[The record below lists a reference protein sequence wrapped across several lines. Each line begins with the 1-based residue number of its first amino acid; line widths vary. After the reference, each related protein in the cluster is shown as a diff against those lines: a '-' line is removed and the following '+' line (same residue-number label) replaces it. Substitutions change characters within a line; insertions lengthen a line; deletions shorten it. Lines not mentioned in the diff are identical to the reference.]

1 MEHIT
6 RICRIISNPSGN
18 AMLIGVGGS
27 GKQSLTRLAAFI
39 CGMEVKQL
47 SVTSRFKVDD
57 LKESLKDMYKMAGV
71 KGIPLVFL
79 MTDSQIINDRFL
91 IYINA
96 ILSSGWI
103 SDLFAKDEM
112 EGLLGGVRNEAKAQG
127 VPDTPET
134 LLAFLISRIR
144 SNLHVVLA
152 FSPVGQTFRVRARR
166 FPAII
171 NCTAI
176 DFFHS
181 WPRDALISV
190 AQRFLEE
197 VELGSE
203 AVRDQLAIHMA
214 EEHLSVMAAS
224 ERYLQTQRR
233 YNYVTPKSYLELI
246 GFYKYLLE
254 MKRNEAV
261 RLIDRLDV
269 GLSTLRKTAA
279 DVAELQIDLTH
290 TMVRVEEKKAATDA
304 LIEEMGVQRA
314 DAEVQQAAASVEAE
328 KVGDRQLT
336 DPLHGMNHIRP
347 WLASLAGSSV
357 LPVPCAHSLA
367 HSLCPVREVRPTR
380 RVRRRP
386 SWRARLRASWPPP
399 SPPCLPRRRPWTCCR
414 RACSPSSS
422 RCPSPRPASTW
433 SRPRASSCWRRST
446 RTTSGTAPRR

>member
-1 MEHIT
+1 
-6 RICRIISNPSGN
+6 
-18 AMLIGVGGS
+18 
-27 GKQSLTRLAAFI
+27 
-39 CGMEVKQL
+39 
-47 SVTSRFKVDD
+47 
-57 LKESLKDMYKMAGV
+57 
-71 KGIPLVFL
+71 
-79 MTDSQIINDRFL
+79 
-91 IYINA
+91 
-96 ILSSGWI
+96 
-103 SDLFAKDEM
+103 M

-127 VPDTPET
+127 IPDTPET
-134 LLAFLISRIR
+134 LLAFLITRIR

-176 DFFHS
+176 DFFHP

-203 AVRDQLAIHMA
+203 VVRDQLAIHMA
-214 EEHLSVMAAS
+214 EEHLSVMACS

-290 TMVRVEEKKAATDA
+290 TMVKVRLSEQRARGE
-304 LIEEMGVQRA
+304 VQRREQEGSWGRG
-314 DAEVQQAAASVEAE
+314 EV
-328 KVGDRQLT
+328 DR
-336 DPLHGMNHIRP
+336 
-347 WLASLAGSSV
+347 
-357 LPVPCAHSLA
+357 
-367 HSLCPVREVRPTR
+367 
-380 RVRRRP
+380 
-386 SWRARLRASWPPP
+386 
-399 SPPCLPRRRPWTCCR
+399 
-414 RACSPSSS
+414 
-422 RCPSPRPASTW
+422 
-433 SRPRASSCWRRST
+433 
-446 RTTSGTAPRR
+446 